1 MSASDNNEVRSGF
14 ITAVTAALFI
24 AVPSAFLAQSSPLT
38 VQPSTGRVGIGT
50 TAPNSKIEAKGT
62 DVGVSVMNNAGTQNY
77 YFGIKDSDGNKLYVG
92 RGRDPSQ
99 GVAPAITVDTTDNV
113 GVGAAAPGYKLDVSG
128 TVNATAFR
136 GDGSQLTNLP
146 GGGGGGSAALD
157 KVTANT
163 TVTNT
168 TAETTLYSFSVPGG
182 TLGTNNVLR
191 LTIQITD
198 LDLPDGASVT
208 LRFKYGGTTLTSVD
222 PFNESGSGM
231 NNRQALITVIIAA
244 DGTTNAQLGSVFFQ
258 ATQDFGPYVRQGTS
272 AIDSTAAQT
281 LAVTVDWDV
290 SSTGRSI
297 TLGQAI
303 LEKLS

>member
-1 MSASDNNEVRSGF
+1 MIKAGRRSGSLVRASRSAS
-14 ITAVTAALFI
+14 
-24 AVPSAFLAQSSPLT
+24 VPILT
-38 VQPSTGRVGIGT
+38 CCEFS
-50 TAPNSKIEAKGT
+50 
-62 DVGVSVMNNAGTQNY
+62 
-77 YFGIKDSDGNKLYVG
+77 
-92 RGRDPSQ
+92 
-99 GVAPAITVDTTDNV
+99 VAPAITVDTTDNV
-113 GVGAAAPGYKLDVSG
+113 GVGTAAPGYKLDVSG

-198 LDLPDGASVT
+198 LDVPNGASVT

-222 PFNESGSGM
+222 PLM
-231 NNRQALITVIIAA
+231 R
-244 DGTTNAQLGSVFFQ
+244 
-258 ATQDFGPYVRQGTS
+258 
-272 AIDSTAAQT
+272 
-281 LAVTVDWDV
+281 AVP
-290 SSTGRSI
+290 
-297 TLGQAI
+297 
-303 LEKLS
+303 E